1 MPTTTTAQQTAME
14 SSYVPWLV
22 FVEMFF
28 TTSTYRFTNNNVN
41 LPWGGYT
48 WIGVGALGDI
58 TEIKSS
64 EKIEPSAITLSL
76 NLAQTPWRTL
86 GFGSVDEYRG
96 KVINIYRAPLDVNRQ
111 IIDTPVLE
119 WTGTMDVIG
128 LSAEGSSSSISMR
141 CEPQIKALRR
151 PSNFRVNA
159 AQQAMRYPSDT
170 GFERHED
177 LIKNPQTW
185 LSKNFQRVQ

>member
-1 MPTTTTAQQTAME
+1 MTTTVAQQTAME
-14 SSYVPWLV
+14 SVYVPWLV

-28 TTSTYRFTNNNVN
+28 LASTYRFTNNNTTIN
-41 LPWGGYT
+41 WGGYD
-48 WIGVGALGDI
+48 WIGVGALGNI

-64 EKIEPSAITLSL
+64 EKIEPSAITLTL
-76 NLAQTPWRTL
+76 NLAQTPWREL
-86 GFGSVDEYRG
+86 GFGDVGDYRG
-96 KVINIYRAPLDVNRQ
+96 RLMNIYRAPLNSARQ
-111 IIDTPVLE
+111 IIDTPILE
-119 WTGTMDVIG
+119 WSGTMDVIA
-128 LSAEGSSSSISMR
+128 LSAEGSTGSISLR

-159 AQQAMRYPSDT
+159 AQQAMRHPTDT

-177 LIKNPQTW
+177 LIKNPQVW